1 MEGGIHVNTKPDE
14 YIELEVF
21 NPEAEYDKPVLR
33 LAPRLT
39 DLNNKK
45 IGLFWNGK
53 PNGDKLLDAVG
64 QLLQQQFDNLEVI
77 KFNLMISVGAENVKL
92 MAEECDGVV
101 AAIGD

>member
-1 MEGGIHVNTKPDE
+1 VNTKPDD
-14 YIELEVF
+14 YIEWEVF
-21 NPEAEYDKPVLR
+21 NPEAEYDKPVLK

-64 QLLQQQFDNLEVI
+64 QLLQQQFDNLELI